1 MKAGII
7 KLIKISNFNKIVS
20 IKDVIIGAPYEQNSD
35 GSIGALYIFLG
46 SDQGLYNNPYKVFE
60 K

>member
-1 MKAGII
+1 MKLV
-7 KLIKISNFNKIVS
+7 KMSNLNKIVS
-20 IKDVIIGAPYEQNSD
+20 IKDAIIGAPYEQNTD

-60 K
+60 R